1 MRKESVNLIKGSR
14 IDWIQ
19 FILIGLLAPFFLF
32 PSMKYIWILCIV
44 PLIWIWRWVAKSD
57 FFERTVLD
65 WAIFILA
72 IQIFATCLIVP
83 DLAFSLPKIAGVLFG
98 IAFFY
103 SITTL
108 LKTNKLIKAGIIL
121 FLGGGLALSFI
132 GILGMIRSNAK
143 YLDEL
148 YKISTLIPKINFNL
162 PGAEKGFHMN
172 AIGGTLILIIP
183 LYIILIF
190 LYLRRK
196 KQNYL
201 VNRNFLF
208 LIFLFSGLLVTSTVL
223 LLTQS
228 RGSWIGLSLSCLILL
243 IPGRRGKKWGLLLIF
258 FFVAVYLI
266 LLGFDKIPHS
276 IRETKGKM
284 VSRMH
289 LWNLSIE
296 TIDEHPGFGIG
307 MNRVRKIP
315 QVGHEQAHVH
325 NHLFHTAAEL
335 GIPGLVAYLAILI
348 GTGFMCFEIWRKSN
362 IVWMRMTALGL
373 GCGQL
378 AHFIFGMADSIPLGA
393 KVGIFFWFSLG
404 LIAAMYNYTIK
415 ESITRS

>member
-1 MRKESVNLIKGSR
+1 MRKESINLIKGSR

-32 PSMKYIWILCIV
+32 PSMKYIWILFII
-44 PLIWIWRWVAKSD
+44 PLIWIWRWVAKNN
-57 FFERTVLD
+57 FFERTILD

-72 IQIFATCLIVP
+72 IQVLATCLIVP

-103 SITTL
+103 SITAL
-108 LKTNKLIKAGIIL
+108 LKTDKLIRTGIIL

-148 YKISTLIPKINFNL
+148 YKISTLIPKINFNIA
-162 PGAEKGFHMN
+162 GAEKGFHMN

-196 KQNYL
+196 KQNNL
-201 VNRNFLF
+201 ILKNRLF
-208 LIFLFSGLLVTSTVL
+208 LIILFSGFLVTSTVL

-228 RGSWIGLSLSCLILL
+228 RGSWIGLSLSFLILL
-243 IPGRRGKKWGLLLIF
+243 IPKRRGKKWGLLLIF

-266 LLGFDKIPHS
+266 LLGIDKIPHS
-276 IRETKGKM
+276 IKQTKGAM
-284 VSRMH
+284 VARMQ
-289 LWNLSIE
+289 LWDLAIE
-296 TIDEHPGFGIG
+296 TIDDHPVFGIG

-315 QVGHEQAHVH
+315 EVGYERSHVH

-335 GIPGLVAYLAILI
+335 GIPGLIAYLGILI
-348 GTGFMCFEIWRKSN
+348 GAGYMCIEIWRKSN
-362 IVWMRMTALGL
+362 KGWIGMVALGL

-393 KVGIFFWFSLG
+393 KVGIFFWFSLA
-404 LIAAMYNYTIK
+404 LIAAMYNYMLNRN
-415 ESITRS
+415 SDSS

>member
-1 MRKESVNLIKGSR
+1 MGKELINKIKSSR

-32 PSMKYIWILCIV
+32 PSMKYIWILFIV
-44 PLIWIWRWVAKSD
+44 PLIWIWRRVAKKD
-57 FFERTVLD
+57 FFERTILD

-72 IQIFATCLIVP
+72 IQVFATCFIVP
-83 DLAFSLPKIAGVLFG
+83 DLAFSLPKITGVLFG
-98 IAFFY
+98 IAFFC
-103 SITTL
+103 SIIAL
-108 LKTNKLIKAGIIL
+108 LKTDKLIRAGIVL
-121 FLGGGLALSFI
+121 FLGGGLVLSFI
-132 GILGMIRSNAK
+132 GILGMIRSNFK

-148 YKISTLIPKINFNL
+148 FKISTLIPKINFNL
-162 PGAEKGFHMN
+162 PGAEKGFHWN

-208 LIFLFSGLLVTSTVL
+208 LIFLFLGLLVTSGVL

-228 RGSWIGLSLSCLILL
+228 RGSWIGLLLSCLILL
-243 IPGRRGKKWGLLLIF
+243 IPRGQGKKWGLLLIF

-266 LLGFDKIPHS
+266 LLGFDKIPLS
-276 IRETKGKM
+276 IEEMKGKM
-284 VSRMH
+284 VGRMQ
-289 LWNLSIE
+289 LWNLAIE
-296 TIDEHPGFGIG
+296 TVGDHPVFGIG
-307 MNRVRKIP
+307 MNRVRQIP
-315 QVGHEQAHVH
+315 QVGYEQAHMH
-325 NHLFHTAAEL
+325 NHLLHTAAEL

-348 GTGFMCFEIWRKSN
+348 GAGFMCFDIWRKSN
-362 IVWMRMTALGL
+362 IGWMKMTALGL

-393 KVGIFFWFSLG
+393 KVGIFFWFSLA
-404 LIAAMYNYTIK
+404 LIAAMYNYMLKRDID
-415 ESITRS
+415 SG

>member
-1 MRKESVNLIKGSR
+1 MIKEAVNLIKSSW

-32 PSMKYIWILCIV
+32 PSMKYIWILFIV
-44 PLIWIWRWVAKSD
+44 PLIWIWRRVAKKD
-57 FFERTVLD
+57 FFERTILD

-72 IQIFATCLIVP
+72 IQVFATCFIVP
-83 DLAFSLPKIAGVLFG
+83 DFAFSLPKIAGVLFG

-103 SITTL
+103 SITAL
-108 LKTNKLIKAGIIL
+108 LKTDKLIRAGIIL
-121 FLGGGLALSFI
+121 FLGGGLVLSFI
-132 GILGMIRSNAK
+132 GILGMIRSNVK

-148 YKISTLIPKINFNL
+148 FKISTLIPKINFNL
-162 PGAEKGFHMN
+162 PGAEKGFHWN

-201 VNRNFLF
+201 IYKNSLF
-208 LIFLFSGLLVTSTVL
+208 LIFLFLGLLVTSGVL

-228 RGSWIGLSLSCLILL
+228 RGSWIGLLLSCLILL
-243 IPGRRGKKWGLLLIF
+243 IPRGRGKKWGLLLIF

-266 LLGFDKIPHS
+266 LLGFDKIPLS
-276 IRETKGKM
+276 IEEMKGKM
-284 VSRMH
+284 VGRMQF
-289 LWNLSIE
+289 WNLAIE
-296 TIDEHPGFGIG
+296 TVGDHPVFGIG
-307 MNRVRKIP
+307 MNRVRQIP
-315 QVGHEQAHVH
+315 QVGYEQAHVH
-325 NHLFHTAAEL
+325 NHLLQTAAEL
-335 GIPGLVAYLAILI
+335 GIPGLIAYLAILI
-348 GTGFMCFEIWRKSN
+348 GAGFMCFEIWQKSN
-362 IVWMRMTALGL
+362 IGWMRMTALGL

-393 KVGIFFWFSLG
+393 KVGIFFWFSLA
-404 LIAAMYNYTIK
+404 LIAAMYNYMLK
-415 ESITRS
+415 RDLDSD